1 MIDEVYE
8 VKQYLAGESVS
19 ERGRYRAAYQLAR
32 WYTQE
37 GYDFKAT
44 RNKIF
49 EWARAT
55 NNYLKYNVNDI
66 VTAARN
72 HKERLKDNVIVRIS
86 ESDVNE
92 IVRLFD
98 SRNAR
103 RLALALLCY
112 AKVYADKDGVFDV
125 SMASIGEWIG
135 VAGQNISQR
144 HLPELI
150 ALEYVE
156 QVYDDSLVAHWHKK
170 KKSHTHRYKT
180 TRLKINASL
189 YNAGKFE
196 LKNND
201 IDKLYNDIFVKTKRS
216 AFDLV

>member
-1 MIDEVYE
+1 MIDEVLE
-8 VKQYLAGESVS
+8 VKQYLAGDPVS

-37 GYDFKAT
+37 GYDFKTT

-72 HKERLKDNVIVRIS
+72 HNERLKDNVTVRIS

-98 SRNAR
+98 NMNTRK
-103 RLALALLCY
+103 LALALLCY
-112 AKVYADKDGVFDV
+112 AKVYANKDGEFSV
-125 SMASIGEWIG
+125 SMSAISEWIG
-135 VAGQNISQR
+135 VVKQNVSQR
-144 HLPELI
+144 HLPELVT
-150 ALEYVE
+150 LEYIERVS
-156 QVYDDSLVAHWHKK
+156 DNSPVAYWHRKK
-170 KKSHTHRYKT
+170 KNYTHKYKT
-180 TRLKINASL
+180 TRLRINASL

-196 LKNND
+196 LHDND
-201 IDKLYNDIFVKTKRS
+201 IDKLFDQIFVKTKRS
-216 AFDLV
+216 AYNLV